1 MYYPTKSGRSI
12 CIFIQF
18 SGEGFQQAEEN
29 IFESQRAHGI
39 GRDDIILPY
48 LLVAEAQHHF
58 TEHLPFLDW
67 RLNIDAELDIG
78 LYLAL
83 LAFLTSTLAAFGR
96 DG

>member
-1 MYYPTKSGRSI
+1 MYYPTKSGCSI

-48 LLVAEAQHHF
+48 LFVVEAQHHF

-67 RLNIDAELDIG
+67 RLNVDTELDTVFI
-78 LYLAL
+78 LPSSP
-83 LAFLTSTLAAFGR
+83 FLTSTLAAFGR